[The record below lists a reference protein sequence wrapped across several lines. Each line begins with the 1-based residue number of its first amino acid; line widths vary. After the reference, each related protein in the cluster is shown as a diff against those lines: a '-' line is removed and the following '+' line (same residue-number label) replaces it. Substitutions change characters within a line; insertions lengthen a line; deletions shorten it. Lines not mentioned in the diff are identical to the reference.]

1 MGAHLWEHTYGS
13 TPVGTHLWEHT
24 YGNTPMGAHLW
35 EQSLL
40 AMNDDTVLI
49 DVA

>member
-1 MGAHLWEHTYGS
+1 M
-13 TPVGTHLWEHT
+13 GTHLWEHT
-24 YGNTPMGAHLW
+24 CRSTSMGTHLW

>member
-1 MGAHLWEHTYGS
+1 M
-13 TPVGTHLWEHT
+13 GTHLWEHT
-24 YGNTPMGAHLW
+24 YGNTSMGTPLW